1 MITAFF
7 IVAPGAIALLWG
19 CLVLL
24 LLCLILLIVYL
35 VWLARRAAN
44 PSPVSNPDPASP
56 ETDAANLTLAAELPS
71 TFSGALDVLRSHV
84 PGPDFRYT
92 LPWFLLLGPSGAGKS
107 SLISDS
113 TLSNVVEEQ
122 IRLEQSAGF
131 TWSFFSNGIVIEVGG
146 WALSSAVDAVSAWR
160 RLLRLFLNNRPERPL
175 DGILLAIPVSDLAGS
190 EALSHSALISRGAL
204 IQQRLKQ
211 ITQTL
216 SFQLPIYVILT
227 KCDTV
232 PGFSQFTA
240 ELAPDEHQQ
249 IFGWSRPQNDSIAF
263 HPGWVD
269 QAIDSMR
276 ISLER
281 KQGQLFA
288 LNEPDARRGAMFFFP
303 GALYSI
309 APNLRLL
316 LDRAMRGNDHTP
328 PPLLRG
334 IYCCGSTDIQPPRTK
349 AIPPLV
355 PVSVPV
361 GIRGDEM
368 TYAAPA
374 NYSWAANQIES
385 WLQSDLQVAFTRD
398 LFLKKIFAEK
408 GLATPLARHFAIRD
422 RVRLALQISS
432 AAVAI
437 FLAVGTALA
446 YHRLHADQQQL
457 VPLLDSIETD
467 LQTPPRLE
475 VDTST
480 SQRHAGAATLI
491 HAMAGFETQGF
502 RSVFIPA
509 SWFNDVNT
517 SIQQAMVPAFQVLV
531 LQRFH
536 QGLEARMR
544 QLSDPYRLPLP
555 NLPAT
560 SPNHIAPPTEP
571 LGQIPEY
578 LQMQAFIQQASQLQQ
593 FVASYNQMSKHMSG
607 LPVSSI
613 IELDGYLQH
622 RRSEVA
628 SNEVSNPYFEQA
640 VREANWIPL
649 DFTEETR
656 RKLSA
661 KGLALSESLFDA
673 WIEHNP
679 TRTVTEQLA
688 GRINTLSLPS
698 RHSYH
703 ELVEVRTDFSN
714 AIRTYNEPGMQWT
727 GAEDFVMPA
736 SLAAVTIDPLGNTE
750 LFAPTVRDE
759 ALAFAT
765 ESFARFA
772 SATDDVETSL
782 TGAVVKAE
790 GGKLALSDH
799 SQEMQIALE
808 NLLNLSFMSNYNY
821 TGDSLS
827 NPPTP
832 RSFTWNKASL
842 EAAATLPAIY
852 QRYLNEDLDQAP
864 VSLRAAFSR
873 IASEQLSRT
882 ITLALDQSLQ
892 PAPPIDN
899 DPRLADLNQ
908 QAQDFADV
916 EGTIASLAA
925 VLQQSNLHAPLTQ
938 LTQSSIKQTG
948 ELLLAFDRILDAERP
963 YGVSTEAFSRW
974 MVGGKP
980 SVQIF
985 DAPTSDAVE
994 AYIAAQRSTVE
1005 SLTSSA
1011 APLVDYLRA
1020 NRSSL
1025 PPRTARALLRWQ
1037 GLTSAVEQYKSK
1049 RPGNSLQLLEDFIAT
1064 GADKFATSKSCDV
1077 LHPSTSRQTDYF
1089 SLENAQLHRELVLRC
1104 QALSNEDFNRSY
1116 NQLAARFNRDLAG
1129 RFPFAPLESSSLL
1142 EADPQLVAGVFGQHD
1157 AFDDRLA
1164 AAADASVEAHIFL
1177 SELQAARPWFA
1188 SLLSTATAGQPPSLD
1203 IVPAFR
1209 VNRDQEIAGNQI
1221 IDWSLQVG
1229 AEVIHASEP
1238 ERKLHWN
1245 VGDPVRLSLRWAK
1258 DAPYLPAPAGSQ
1270 SHSGYDLI
1278 VFGDTITYS
1287 FKDPWSLLRM
1297 IQTFT
1302 PSMRRNDGPN
1312 SSEPF
1317 TLALSIPE
1325 IPASA
1330 GSAKLQPA
1338 PTSRALVFLHLLL
1351 FAPGEKQNIR
1361 DDFFPAVAPSL
1372 PAASEINIPTPSGTA
1387 SDRRPAGDS

>member
-1 MITAFF
+1 MTAAFF
-7 IVAPGAIALLWG
+7 LVVPGIITLLWG

-24 LLCLILLIVYL
+24 LLCLIVLIVYL
-35 VWLARRAAN
+35 VWVARRAAN

-56 ETDAANLTLAAELPS
+56 EADAANPTLAAELPS

-92 LPWFLLLGPSGAGKS
+92 LPWFLLLGPAGAGKS

-122 IRLEQSAGF
+122 IRLEQGAGF

-146 WALSSAVDAVSAWR
+146 WALSTAVDAVSAWR
-160 RLLRLFLNNRPERPL
+160 RLLRLFLNNRPARPL
-175 DGILLAIPVSDLAGS
+175 DGILLAIPVSDLTGP
-190 EALSHSALISRGAL
+190 EALTHSALISRGTL

-227 KCDTV
+227 KCDSV

-240 ELAPDEHQQ
+240 ELAPEEHQQ

-263 HPGWVD
+263 HPAWVD

-281 KQGQLFA
+281 KQGELFT
-288 LNEPDARRGAMFFFP
+288 LNEPDAGRGAMFFFP

-349 AIPPLV
+349 AIPALV
-355 PVSVPV
+355 PVSVPI
-361 GIRGDEM
+361 GIRRDDM
-368 TYAAPA
+368 THAAPA
-374 NYSWAANQIES
+374 GYSWAANQIES
-385 WLQSDLQVAFTRD
+385 WLQSGLQIAFTSD

-432 AAVAI
+432 AIVAV
-437 FLAVGTALA
+437 LLVVGTAFA
-446 YHRLHADQQQL
+446 YHRLKVDQQRL
-457 VPLLDSIETD
+457 IPLLDIIEAD
-467 LQTPPRLE
+467 LQTPANTE

-502 RSVFIPA
+502 SSVFIPA
-509 SWFNDVNT
+509 SWFTNVNT
-517 SIQQAMVPAFQVLV
+517 SIRQAMVPAFRVLV

-544 QLSDPYRLPLP
+544 QLSDPNRLPLP

-560 SPNHIAPPTEP
+560 SPNHIAPPTEA
-571 LGQIPEY
+571 LDQIPEY

-593 FVASYNQMSKHMSG
+593 FVASYNQMSRHMSG
-607 LPVSSI
+607 LPISSI

-628 SNEVSNPYFEQA
+628 DNEISNPYFEQA
-640 VREANWIPL
+640 VRDANWTPL
-649 DFTEETR
+649 DFTDETR

-661 KGLALSESLFDA
+661 KGLTLSESLFDA

-688 GRINTLSLPS
+688 SRVNTLSLPS
-698 RHSYH
+698 RHTYE
-703 ELVEVRTDFSN
+703 ELSEARSAFSN
-714 AIRTYNEPGMQWT
+714 AFRTYNEPSLQWT
-727 GAEDFVMPA
+727 GADDFVMPA
-736 SLAAVTIDPLGNTE
+736 SLAAVTINPLANTE
-750 LFAPTVRDE
+750 LFAPTLHDE

-772 SATDDVETSL
+772 SATDEVETSL
-782 TGAVVKAE
+782 TGSVVKAE
-790 GGKLALSDH
+790 NGKLELSDH
-799 SQEMQIALE
+799 AQEMQVALE
-808 NLLNLSFMSNYNY
+808 NLLNLSFMSNFNSV
-821 TGDSLS
+821 GDSLS
-827 NPPTP
+827 NPP

-842 EAAATLPAIY
+842 ESAATLPAIY
-852 QRYLNEDLDQAP
+852 QRYLNEDLDEAP

-882 ITLALDQSLQ
+882 LLLALNQSMQ
-892 PAPPIDN
+892 PAPPIRD
-899 DPRLADLNQ
+899 DARFTDLSQ

-916 EGTIASLAA
+916 EGTITSLAA
-925 VLQQSNLHAPLTQ
+925 VLQQSNLHSPLTQ
-938 LTQSSIKQTG
+938 LTQSSVNQTG
-948 ELLLAFDRILDAERP
+948 ELLLAFDRTLDAERP
-963 YGVSTEAFSRW
+963 YGVSTDSFSRW
-974 MVGGKP
+974 TADGKP

-985 DAPTSDAVE
+985 DALTPDAME
-994 AYIAAQRSTVE
+994 AYLTAQRSTVE
-1005 SLTSSA
+1005 GLTSAA

-1025 PPRTARALLRWQ
+1025 SPRTTRELLRWQ

-1064 GADKFATSKSCDV
+1064 GADKFAASKSCDTGR
-1077 LHPSTSRQTDYF
+1077 LYTSHQTDYF
-1089 SLENAQLHRELVLRC
+1089 ALENAQLHRALALRC
-1104 QALSNEDFNRSY
+1104 QALSNESFERSY
-1116 NQLAARFNRDLAG
+1116 SQLATRFNRDLAG

-1142 EADPQLVAGVFGQHD
+1142 EADPQLVAAVIGQHD
-1157 AFDDRLA
+1157 VFDDQLA
-1164 AAADASVEAHIFL
+1164 GAADASVEAHIFL
-1177 SELQAARPWFA
+1177 SQLQAARPWFA
-1188 SLLSTATAGQPPSLD
+1188 SLLSTATAGQLPSLD

-1209 VNRDQEIAGNQI
+1209 VDREQEIAGNQI
-1221 IDWSLQVG
+1221 IDWSLQID
-1229 AEVIHASEP
+1229 ADVIHASEP

-1258 DAPYLPAPAGSQ
+1258 DAPYLPAPAGNQ
-1270 SHSGYDLI
+1270 PHSGYDLI
-1278 VFGDTITYS
+1278 VSGDTVTYT

-1302 PSMRRNDGPN
+1302 PSMRKNDGPN

-1325 IPASA
+1325 IPASTS
-1330 GSAKLQPA
+1330 SAKLQPA
-1338 PTSRALVFLHLLL
+1338 PTTGALVFLHLLL
-1351 FAPGEKQNIR
+1351 FAPGEKQNIH
-1361 DDFFPAVAPSL
+1361 DDFFPVSAPSL
-1372 PAASEINIPTPSGTA
+1372 PTTSENNSSTPSGTA
-1387 SDRRPAGDS
+1387 LDRRPAGGSR